1 VTTANSHRFFRNHEC
16 RYFPCHKTDRPEE
29 FNCLFCFCPLYFLD
43 DCGGDGILLDSGIKD
58 CSGCM
63 VPHAPDG
70 YDRVMARLRREFD
83 ALRREAASRRQGKAR
98 KESGE

>member
-1 VTTANSHRFFRNHEC
+1 MPNSHRFFRNTEC

-43 DCGGDGILLDSGIKD
+43 DCGGQGVLLDSGIKD

-70 YDRVMARLRREFD
+70 YDLVMSRLRGEFD
-83 ALRREAASRRQGKAR
+83 AIKRESARRTQRETEEK
-98 KESGE
+98 GEE